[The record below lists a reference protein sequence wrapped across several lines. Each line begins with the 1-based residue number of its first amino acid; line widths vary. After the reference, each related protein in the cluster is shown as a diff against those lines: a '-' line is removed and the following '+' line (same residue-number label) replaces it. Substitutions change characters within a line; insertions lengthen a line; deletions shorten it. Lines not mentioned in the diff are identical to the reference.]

1 MEKYLVIGLGSMGK
15 RRIRCLLALGIEKAQ
30 IYGMDI
36 RADRRK
42 ESYDK
47 YGICT
52 VENEGEIN
60 FDDIKAVI
68 VSLPPDKHFLGV
80 KIALEH
86 NKPVFVEASVVLD
99 DVERIKKFNSS
110 GVFVAPSCTFNFH
123 PMIKAIAKL
132 VNSNE
137 YGKVCNFSYHSGQFL
152 PDWHPWENVRDYYV
166 GNRLTGG
173 AREIVPFELTWIA
186 NIFGL
191 PKGIKGYFRKTADVG
206 CDIEDSY
213 VCVIDYENMV
223 GNLTVDVVS
232 RYAVRNLIINFQ
244 EAHLQ
249 WNWDKKRIEIYSAK
263 DGKWHYIDQPKQIHQ
278 QGYNEN
284 INEDMYIEEVESFL
298 KGINDNNMYGNT
310 IEKDIL
316 ILKLLKEL
324 EDSDQG
330 FDR

>member
-1 MEKYLVIGLGSMGK
+1 MDRYLIIGLGSMGK
-15 RRIRCLLALGIEKAQ
+15 RRIRCLLALGVKKYQ
-30 IYGMDI
+30 IYGLDI
-36 RADRRK
+36 REDRRK
-42 ESYDK
+42 EAHEQ
-47 YGICT
+47 YGIHI
-52 VENEGEIN
+52 VEDKDEIN
-60 FDDIKAVI
+60 FNDIKAVI
-68 VSLPPDKHFLGV
+68 VSLPPDKHFFGAQ
-80 KIALEH
+80 IALAH
-86 NKPVFVEASVVLD
+86 NKPVFVEASVVLE
-99 DVERIKKFNSS
+99 DVEKIKDFNRE
-110 GVFVAPSCTFNFH
+110 GVFVAPSCTLNYH
-123 PMIKAIAKL
+123 PMIKAIAKI
-132 VNSNE
+132 VKGNE

-232 RYAVRNLIINFQ
+232 RYAVRNLCINFQ
-244 EAHLQ
+244 EAYLQ

-263 DGKWHYIDQPKQIHQ
+263 DGQWHYIDQPEQISQ
-278 QGYNEN
+278 PGYNEN
-284 INEDMYIEEVESFL
+284 INENMYIEEIESFID
-298 KGINDNNMYGNT
+298 GIVDNSKYGNT

-324 EDSDQG
+324 EDSDRG
-330 FDR
+330 FYR